1 MKNLKRVGVLLLTA
15 AMAVSAVGCGAGGRG
30 GSVNKNSKL
39 TTIEFCNFLGCSGD
53 KWIKQAAA
61 RFADLKKEK
70 SYEEGKKGVEIK
82 VAQEKNIPFD
92 SIDQSGYDIFV
103 GENKVDVYSMSN
115 KKFLL
120 NLDDIVKPLEGKIAD
135 NVLEGLKGADGSYYS
150 LPHYSWY
157 TGISYDVNFFEEE
170 NLYFAAPNSPT
181 ATPIENQFFLFALS
195 SNRFCQAPRQLRHRR
210 KYGVAGGLHFAYCN
224 RLCLRTRWL

>member
-70 SYEEGKKGVEIK
+70 SYEEGKKGR
-82 VAQEKNIPFD
+82 PP
-92 SIDQSGYDIFV
+92 
-103 GENKVDVYSMSN
+103 
-115 KKFLL
+115 
-120 NLDDIVKPLEGKIAD
+120 PLSAVRKC
-135 NVLEGLKGADGSYYS
+135 
-150 LPHYSWY
+150 
-157 TGISYDVNFFEEE
+157 
-170 NLYFAAPNSPT
+170 
-181 ATPIENQFFLFALS
+181 
-195 SNRFCQAPRQLRHRR
+195 RPR
-210 KYGVAGGLHFAYCN
+210 
-224 RLCLRTRWL
+224 